1 MRVTRFTFAT
11 FAALALA
18 ALFGVAANAQHLISS
33 KAGFVNR
40 VEGKVHILR
49 HDVDEA
55 ERGSVSLGTQMRD
68 GDRLMTEAGSRAE
81 VLLNPGS
88 YLRLDEN
95 TVVRALNTG
104 LTQIRFEVVKGAAIV
119 EVGQVEK
126 KNPIEIVTPGGAVT
140 LAKDGLHRIDA
151 RRAPTIVMVRQ
162 GELQVGTR
170 EQFAAKQT
178 FKVGRGKSTQLSGAA
193 KPALAK
199 LDRDAVD
206 EFDRWSFNRAQ
217 TLMAAN
223 LSTLSR
229 SRTMSGLSYGWMYD
243 PFFNCYTYIPGR
255 GLFFSPYGFG
265 FFRSYSDSMYYY
277 PYGYNNY
284 GGYYGGGGGGG
295 IVSNPPA
302 RVIAGNDRAPVRR
315 EIEGRRID
323 MNPGGDASSGGFDR
337 SASRTISS
345 PSPSVPVTSTQSVGG
360 ISAGKGGKP

>member
-18 ALFGVAANAQHLISS
+18 ALFGGAANAQHLISS

-40 VEGKVHILR
+40 AEGKVHILR
-49 HDVDEA
+49 SDADET
-55 ERGSVSLGTQMRD
+55 ERGPVSLGTQMRD

-104 LTQIRFEVVKGAAIV
+104 LTQIRFELVKGVAIV
-119 EVGQVEK
+119 EIGQVEK
-126 KNPIEIVTPGGAVT
+126 KTPIEIVAPGGALT
-140 LAKDGLHRIDA
+140 FAKDGLHRIDA
-151 RRAPTIVMVRQ
+151 RREPTIVMVRQ

-170 EQFAAKQT
+170 EQFLAKQT
-178 FKVGRGKSTQLSGAA
+178 SKIGRGKTAQLTGAP
-193 KPALAK
+193 KLALAK

-206 EFDRWSFNRAQ
+206 EFDRWSFVRAQ

-229 SRTMSGLSYGWMYD
+229 SRGMNGLAYGWTYD
-243 PFFNCYTYIPGR
+243 PFFNCYTYIPGS

-265 FFRSYSDSMYYY
+265 FFRSYRDSMYYY

-284 GGYYGGGGGGG
+284 GGYYGGGGGGL
-295 IVSNPPA
+295 VTNPPA

-315 EIEGRRID
+315 EIESRRID
-323 MNPGGDASSGGFDR
+323 TNPGGDASSGGFDR
-337 SASRTISS
+337 GSSRTISA